1 MGLSPTLCAP
11 NHCPVPPW
19 AGVKGKVGTGRKEW
33 ASVRSWQGSRREP
46 SKQNL
51 EVRNDL
57 AGSAAEL

>member
-11 NHCPVPPW
+11 NHCPVPPGAGGAMTD

-46 SKQNL
+46 SKQT
-51 EVRNDL
+51 
-57 AGSAAEL
+57 